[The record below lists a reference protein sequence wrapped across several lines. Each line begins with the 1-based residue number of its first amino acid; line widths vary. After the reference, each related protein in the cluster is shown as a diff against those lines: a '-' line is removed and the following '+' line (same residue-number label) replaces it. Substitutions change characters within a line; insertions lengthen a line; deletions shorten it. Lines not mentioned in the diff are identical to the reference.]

1 MPAPPCEAGLRI
13 AGGEKPMK
21 IRLLFEP
28 KLAVYI
34 SERQWHPSHTLKKR
48 PDGRVELRMET
59 TGRKELVRSVLSWMP
74 DVRVLAPKSLRDR
87 ITLKL
92 TDGLRRNTENEDGP
106 NNG

>member
-1 MPAPPCEAGLRI
+1 
-13 AGGEKPMK
+13 MK

-59 TGRKELVRSVLSWMP
+59 TGRKELVRWCSPGCPTCACLHPRACGIESP
-74 DVRVLAPKSLRDR
+74 ETDR
-87 ITLKL
+87 WPPAKY
-92 TDGLRRNTENEDGP
+92 
-106 NNG
+106 

>member
-1 MPAPPCEAGLRI
+1 
-13 AGGEKPMK
+13 MK

-34 SERQWHPSHTLKKR
+34 SERQWHPSQTLKKR
-48 PDGRVELRMET
+48 PDGRVSCAWKRPG
-59 TGRKELVRSVLSWMP
+59 GRNWYAGVLSWMP

-106 NNG
+106 KQMLHPNREQPRDR